1 MQQVLDAT
9 GVLVTSMV
17 EGGRRWTKQ
26 LMTNDVCEFMQI
38 LTKVIPGMTEVI
50 AEKKGDD
57 EEGLFE
63 SSE

>member
-9 GVLVTSMV
+9 GMIIEKIA
-17 EGGRRWTKQ
+17 EGSKRWTKHH
-26 LMTNDVCEFMQI
+26 MTQDVCEFMKI

-57 EEGLFE
+57 DDGWFAQ
-63 SSE
+63 SE